1 MSHNTRAKLDFK
13 DENVARARAQ
23 KSRPKKKWTV
33 CDSGKWDFDR
43 SRDTKLPLKN
53 EQWPAAV
60 DRKVERVDQ
69 SEWKKD
75 KDLRIILSQDIKRPQ
90 R

>member
-1 MSHNTRAKLDFK
+1 MSLSQ
-13 DENVARARAQ
+13 AQ
-23 KSRPKKKWTV
+23 KSRFEKKWTV

-53 EQWPAAV
+53 ELWPAAV

-69 SEWKKD
+69 SK
-75 KDLRIILSQDIKRPQ
+75 
-90 R
+90 